1 MIKLGLKARL
11 IAVIAFICA
20 TCIIAVALISTN
32 KSKTALLGM
41 ANDQLEASSK
51 MMKSQIETYLDAS
64 KTFAERL
71 SKDRLVEGLFIAY
84 EGAFYGGAFST
95 DKDEK
100 IITSTYQSNE
110 KLYGKRTR
118 DLANDYGF
126 SNILLASVNGQI
138 LMTSKSDVKYD
149 FLGRSL
155 TKGIH
160 KGSNL
165 TKCYQ
170 AALNSKGKDVFFA
183 DFALY
188 KTTKAVHSFLCKKI
202 FAEFDHE
209 DEGIFKG
216 DSLGVVIAEL
226 SSKTL
231 AAITQQRTGMGETGQ
246 TYIVGTDKKLRSDFS
261 INTKKF
267 NMINSF
273 TKNIQIKTDSV
284 AQALKGKSG
293 TTQMTGPNGT
303 EVISVYSPLK
313 VYGQNWA
320 FVAEK
325 DLAEIVSPISDMVIF
340 ISIAALILFT
350 VILFIGLFVARV
362 ISSPIITANDNL
374 TNVSTDVS
382 ENSDKIKTY
391 SADLNDFSGELSSS
405 IQETVTTMDELTQMV
420 NKNLDNVDQSAT
432 MSQRSQQVANDGLE
446 TVNSMLSAMNEINET
461 NENIASEM
469 DEVNVQMVEI
479 INVIEEI
486 ANKTTVIND
495 IVFQTKLLSFNASVE
510 AARAGEHGK
519 GFSVVAE
526 EVGNLATASGK
537 AATEI
542 STMLTE
548 SVAKVQN
555 IIDTTKG
562 KIDIA
567 TQGGKEKVEAGQL
580 VARECGEKLEEIL
593 NNVNQ
598 VSQTVSEVKLASNE
612 QAAGIK
618 EVSKAMQRLDQVCAD
633 TQQIANDILNVS
645 TVLEGGSDQLY
656 GIVGDLG
663 KLISGK
669 ETLDKTFVVTEKPVA
684 ESKVEADIFD
694 PSQFEDDDDKAS

>member
-1 MIKLGLKARL
+1 MIKIGLKARL
-11 IAVIAFICA
+11 IIVIALICA
-20 TCIIAVALISTN
+20 ICIIAVALISTN
-32 KSKTALLGM
+32 KSKTALLSM
-41 ANDQLEASSK
+41 ANSQLEASSK
-51 MMKSQIETYLDAS
+51 MMKSQIETYLNSS
-64 KTFAERL
+64 KVFTERL

-100 IITSTYQSNE
+100 IITETYKSND
-110 KLYGKRTR
+110 KLYGKRTS
-118 DLANDYGF
+118 DLAKDYGF
-126 SNILLASVNGQI
+126 SNILLASVNAQI
-138 LMTSKSDVKYD
+138 IMTSKNDSSYN

-155 TKGIH
+155 TKGLH

-170 AALNSKGKDVFFA
+170 SALNSKGKNVFFA
-183 DFALY
+183 DFAIY
-188 KTTKAVHSFLCKKI
+188 KTTKAVHGFLCKKI

-209 DEGIFKG
+209 DDGIYKG
-216 DSLGVVIAEL
+216 DPLGVVIAEL
-226 SSKTL
+226 SNKTL

-246 TYIVGTDKKLRSDFS
+246 SYLVGKDFKLRSDFS
-261 INTKKF
+261 INTKVY
-267 NMINSF
+267 NIVNSIN
-273 TKNIQIKTDSV
+273 KNILIKTESV
-284 AQALKGKSG
+284 KNALAGKSG
-293 TTQMTGPNGT
+293 TTQITGPNKT
-303 EVISVYSPLK
+303 DVISVYSPMK

-320 FVAEK
+320 FIAEK
-325 DLAEIVSPISDMVIF
+325 DLSEITAPITSMIIF
-340 ISIAALILFT
+340 ITVAAIILFT
-350 VILFIGLFVARV
+350 IILFVGLFVARL
-362 ISSPIITANDNL
+362 ISSPIISANDNL

-382 ENSDKIKTY
+382 ENSEKIKTY

-420 NKNLDNVDQSAT
+420 NKNLDNVDQSST
-432 MSQRSQQVANDGLE
+432 MSQRSQEVANEGLE
-446 TVNSMLSAMNEINET
+446 TVNSMLNAMNDINLT
-461 NENIASEM
+461 NENIATEM
-469 DEVNVQMVEI
+469 DEVNNQMVEI

-526 EVGNLATASGK
+526 EVGNLATASGT

-548 SVAKVQN
+548 SVAKVQH
-555 IIDTTKG
+555 IIDNTKG
-562 KIDIA
+562 KIDLA
-567 TQGGKEKVEAGQL
+567 TQGGKEKVEVGQK
-580 VARECGEKLEEIL
+580 VAKECGEKLEEIL
-593 NNVNQ
+593 KNVNQ
-598 VSQTVSEVKLASNE
+598 VNQTVSEVKLASNE
-612 QAAGIK
+612 QASGIK
-618 EVSKAMQRLDQVCAD
+618 EVSKAMQRLDQVCSD

-645 TVLEGGSDQLY
+645 TILEGGSDQLY

-669 ETLDKTFVVTEKPVA
+669 ENLQTQVINKTEQDNQ
-684 ESKVEADIFD
+684 VEPDIFD
-694 PSQFEDDDDKAS
+694 PSQFEEDDDKAS